1 VTGGAV
7 FALTSWLTLV
17 GMWTGAG
24 LADRWLDR
32 PRGAAQAASPGPADA
47 AMVAP

>member
-1 VTGGAV
+1 M
-7 FALTSWLTLV
+7 FALTSWLTRA

-24 LADRWLDR
+24 LTDRWLDR
-32 PRGAAQAASPGPADA
+32 RRSVAVRGPADA